1 MGEIIVIRTS
11 DPDESIY
18 RAIIDILQER
28 NIQVL
33 HAANLEPSHLIL
45 GDIEIFPEQRR
56 VTKAG
61 VEICLNYGEFSILY
75 CMARC
80 PGRVFSREQL
90 YNAALG
96 EDYELGTNT
105 VDNTIWRLR
114 GKLESDRLYSSYYP
128 LNNFMFIKCFHLDY
142 CSSVDRPK
150 LL

>member
-1 MGEIIVIRTS
+1 MKEIIVIRTS
-11 DPDESIY
+11 DPDGSVFRSIMG
-18 RAIIDILQER
+18 ALQGKDIQ
-28 NIQVL
+28 IL
-33 HAANLEPSHLIL
+33 HAADIGPSTLSL
-45 GDIEIFPEQRR
+45 GDSEIIPEQRK

-61 VEICLNYGEFSILY
+61 VVIYLTFGEVTSIN
-75 CMARC
+75 CIDRC

-90 YNAALG
+90 YNAASG